1 MIDQRGGI
9 ASARRLRA
17 VAVLLFFNILFCVRA
32 NADCPPDALG
42 TSRILPVGTIGGGAI
57 GLKTYPQTL
66 NLEKYEVV
74 LTFDDGPLPA
84 TTNAIL
90 QALAKECVKATF
102 FLIGRN
108 ALAAPGLVKQEI
120 EQGHSVGHHTM
131 THPSL
136 TLRNLSDQRA
146 RDEIQS
152 GMEADD
158 RAGYG
163 IAESEPKVPFF
174 RFPGFADSKPL
185 VEWLASRNI
194 VVFGADLWASDWV
207 PMDASAELDLLLHRL
222 EQAKKGIILLHDSKR
237 QTAEMIPALLRELKS
252 RGYHIVHIVPAPGR
266 LESVAAPANWSS
278 ETERTL
284 AHIGPRA
291 LPIEIQH
298 N

>member
-1 MIDQRGGI
+1 MIDKRGRI
-9 ASARRLRA
+9 ASTERLRT
-17 VAVLLFFNILFCVRA
+17 VLLGLFFNILSCILVR
-32 NADCPPDALG
+32 ADCPPDVLG
-42 TSRILPVGTIGGGAI
+42 TSRILPVGTIGGGAV

-66 NLEKYEVV
+66 KLQNYEVV

-84 TTNAIL
+84 TTAAIL
-90 QALAKECVKATF
+90 HALAKECVKATF
-102 FLIGRN
+102 FLSGRN
-108 ALAAPGLVKQEI
+108 AAAAPALVRQEI
-120 EQGHSVGHHTM
+120 DDGHTVGHHTM

-136 TLRNLSDQRA
+136 TLRNLSDLRA
-146 RDEIQS
+146 RDEIES

-174 RFPGFADSKPL
+174 RFPGFADTKPL
-185 VEWLASRNI
+185 IEWLARRNI
-194 VVFGADLWASDWV
+194 VVFGADLWASDWL
-207 PMDASAELDLLLHRL
+207 PMGPTEELDLLMHRL
-222 EQAKKGIILLHDSKR
+222 DQTKKGIILLHDTKR
-237 QTAEMIPALLRELKS
+237 QTAEMVPALLHELKN

-266 LESVAAPANWSS
+266 LESIAAPPNWSS

-284 AHIGPRA
+284 LHMWPRA